1 MANRVVI
8 PGRLATR
15 TKKVAYSGAMI
26 QGTWRDRFRL
36 ATLAAV
42 AFVLAHD
49 LVFLLTDGGS
59 FGLALA
65 RTGHGDQ
72 WTGTVIVVAGLA
84 LSLAFA
90 GAVRLMR
97 LSRLAAELDA
107 GEISVREGRPSD
119 LLSHLLKAWLL
130 ILPVALVLFVIVE
143 NLEHLSVGLP
153 APGLSV
159 LGSTQYHSV
168 LGVFAVV
175 SILAALVDA
184 LYRWRRD
191 VLVARIEA
199 ARARLQHGRVVVVQR
214 HLPWLDRRHA
224 SITSNLI
231 SGRAPP
237 LRAVA

>member
-1 MANRVVI
+1 
-8 PGRLATR
+8 
-15 TKKVAYSGAMI
+15 MI
-26 QGTWRDRFRL
+26 RGTWRDRFRL

-84 LSLAFA
+84 VGLAIA
-90 GAVRLMR
+90 GAVRLVR

-107 GEISVREGRPSD
+107 GEISVREGRPAD
-119 LLSHLLKAWLL
+119 LFSHLLKAWLL

-143 NLEHLSVGLP
+143 NVEHLSVGLP

-159 LGSTQYHSV
+159 LASTQYHSV

-175 SILAALVDA
+175 SLLAALVDA

-191 VLVARIEA
+191 VLVARIDA
-199 ARARLQHGRVVVVQR
+199 ARARLQHHRTDLVRQRV
-214 HLPWLDRRHA
+214 PWLDRRHE
-224 SITSNLI
+224 SILGHSV

-237 LRAVA
+237 LHAPA